1 MKRGMIITILL
12 LLTISTNAAA
22 EQQIISFKFFHKPIL
37 TATPGNPLNVSA
49 TIDPANKV
57 AYASLL
63 YKSPSDKFYKAI
75 FLKRTKGDTFS
86 GTIPAIDITPPRLMY
101 YITVMDTDGQ
111 SHLLF
116 MGPNNPQIVAIGRI
130 NVKSAEEASALE
142 QELALFSSEDVVY
155 STAKHKQKITMSPAS
170 VTVLTREDIKSVGL
184 SLSDILRTVPG
195 MDVSYINPGYTIF
208 NERGYGTE
216 ENNLMLVLVNGRV
229 LNNIFYGPPFI
240 ESLPIPFNDIERI
253 EIIRGASS
261 SLYGADAMTGI
272 ISITTRKPQA
282 SPTFTISGIGGLIS
296 DQPNVFFSSF
306 DTYIEAQG
314 QTETTGF
321 MTALGYKRGADF
333 QNPNDNNTAL
343 VPKAWLYVTHE
354 FSSDLNASIEAGYD
368 KPEFTLYTLLQNLW
382 TYAQETYIKPHVEY
396 KNLKIDAYWFGF
408 NVNVPLFITPFGT
421 TMNLIGQNLSGSTN
435 TYNIDV
441 QYNLPEIPYNRIIV
455 GADANY
461 NTYNFPELES
471 SYNGVDLT
479 KEFLYGGFIHDE
491 VGPFYNFLLTLDA
504 RYDHYSVTPSELSYR
519 GNLSYAITPEQTVRI
534 SYGTAFRKPIYVES
548 QFIPKVSS
556 SFIPIKGTLIGNP
569 NLKNEIMRTTEFGYF
584 GEWGKH
590 IRAELTAY
598 YEELYDLI
606 YFYTSLSSA
615 SQFQFLNSGTRY
627 VSHGGDV
634 SIEYEPIK
642 SVKTFANYS
651 YLCREDNLTGSV
663 ANYITQDFNIGARY
677 AITDKFFSSI
687 QGDYTSARTAH
698 IANPYTL
705 YTNSVV
711 QMPAY
716 FIVNT
721 KIGYT
726 FIPHTFELGFYV
738 FNIFNDIHHEYPYVY
753 LPNSALT
760 QSTVFGGEEI
770 SRMLMVYTNIYF

>member
-1 MKRGMIITILL
+1 MKVKVFFISFL
-12 LLTISTNAAA
+12 LLTSVNASADQA
-22 EQQIISFKFFHKPIL
+22 IISFKFFHNPVL
-37 TATPGNPLNVSA
+37 TATPGEPLYVSA
-49 TIDPANKV
+49 TIDPADKV

-75 FLKRTKGDTFS
+75 FLKRSSGDTFS
-86 GTIPAIDITPPRLMY
+86 GAIPSVDVKPPKILY
-101 YITVMDTDGQ
+101 YISVVDTNGQ
-111 SHLLF
+111 YHLLF
-116 MGPNNPQIVAIGRI
+116 MGPRNPQIVDIGEV
-130 NVKSAEEASALE
+130 NVKSAEEAAALE

-155 STAKHKQKITMSPAS
+155 SAAKHKQKITMAPAS

-195 MDVSYINPGYTIF
+195 MDVSYINPGYPIF

-229 LNNIFYGPPFI
+229 LNNTFYGPPFI
-240 ESLPIPFNDIERI
+240 ESLPIPFDDIERI

-272 ISITTRKPQA
+272 ISITTRKPRS
-282 SPTFTISGIGGLIS
+282 SPTFTISGIGGLS
-296 DQPNVFFSSF
+296 SEQPQKFFSAF

-314 QTETTGF
+314 QSDATGF
-321 MTALGYKRGADF
+321 ISAIGYKASPDF
-333 QNPNDNNTAL
+333 ETPDHNEAL
-343 VPKAWLYVTHE
+343 VPKAWLYVTHD
-354 FSSDLNASIEAGYD
+354 FSSDLNASLEAGYD
-368 KPEFTLYTLLQNLW
+368 KPQFVLYTLLQNLW
-382 TYAQETYIKPHVEY
+382 TYAQETYIKPHIEY

-421 TMNLIGQNLSGSTN
+421 TINLIGQNLSGTTN
-435 TYNIDV
+435 TYNVDV
-441 QYNLPEIPYNRIIV
+441 QYNLPNIPYNRVIV
-455 GADANY
+455 GLNSNY
-461 NTYNFPELES
+461 NTYQFPELES

-491 VGPFYNFLLTLDA
+491 IGPFYDFLLTLDA
-504 RYDHYSVTPSELSYR
+504 RYDHYSVTPPGLSYR
-519 GNLSYAITPEQTVRI
+519 ANLSYAITPEQTVRV

-548 QFIPKVSS
+548 QFIPKIPS

-569 NLKNEIMRTTEFGYF
+569 NLKNETMRTTEFGYV

-590 IRAELTAY
+590 VRTELTAY

-606 YFYTSLSSA
+606 YFYTSLSST

-651 YLCREDNLTGSV
+651 YLYREDNLTGSV
-663 ANYITQDFNIGARY
+663 ANYTTQDFNIGARY
-677 AITDKFFSSI
+677 AVTDKLFSSI

-698 IANPYTL
+698 IANPDTL
-705 YTNSVV
+705 YTNTVV
-711 QMPAY
+711 QLPAY
-716 FIVNT
+716 FLLNA

-726 FIPHTFELGFYV
+726 FIPNRFELGFYV
-738 FNIFNDIHHEYPYVY
+738 FNLLNDIHHEYPYIY

-760 QSTVFGGEEI
+760 RSTVFGGEEI
-770 SRMLMVYTNIYF
+770 SRMLMFYTNIYF